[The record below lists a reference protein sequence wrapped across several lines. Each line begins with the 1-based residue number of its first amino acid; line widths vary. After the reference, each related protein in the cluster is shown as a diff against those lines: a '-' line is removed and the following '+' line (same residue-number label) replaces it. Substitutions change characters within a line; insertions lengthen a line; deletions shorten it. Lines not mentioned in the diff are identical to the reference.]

1 MFETLLASAP
11 GLSQP
16 IGPRL
21 LAAGVHA
28 GLIAAAVV
36 GTTRV
41 PVHVAPTRVDTID
54 LGVPEPSQPS
64 QPLPPRS
71 PVFPSAPVLEP
82 VGEPI
87 LPDLDLPGTIQPA
100 SPVDLRTMLT
110 GDLKRPVAPLG
121 DGLLSTPKGE
131 AILLAAE
138 VDEPVTV
145 LRQGIP
151 KYPRV
156 LEGLGVSGR
165 VVLEFVVDT
174 TGAVEPNSLRVVL
187 SSAPGFEAAAL
198 EAVRATQFSPA
209 RARGRLVR
217 QLASQ
222 AVNFTAR

>member
-41 PVHVAPTRVDTID
+41 PVYAAPTRVDTID
-54 LGVPEPSQPS
+54 LGVPVPSQPTH
-64 QPLPPRS
+64 PLPSRS
-71 PVFPSAPVLEP
+71 PAFPSAPVLEP
-82 VGEPI
+82 VGDPM
-87 LPDLDLPGTIQPA
+87 LPDLDLPGTIQPG
-100 SPVDLRTMLT
+100 SPVDPRTMLT
-110 GDLKRPVAPLG
+110 GGVKRPVAPLG
-121 DGLLSTPKGE
+121 DWYPTAPNGG

-151 KYPRV
+151 EYPKV
-156 LEGLGVSGR
+156 LEAQGVSGR
-165 VVLEFVVDT
+165 VVVEFVVDT
-174 TGAVEPNSLRVVL
+174 AGAVEPNSLRVVV
-187 SSAPGFEAAAL
+187 SSTSGFEAAAL

>member
-28 GLIAAAVV
+28 GLIAAAVI

-41 PVHVAPTRVDTID
+41 PVHVGPTRVDSID
-54 LGVPEPSQPS
+54 LGVPEPSPPS
-64 QPLPPRS
+64 HTLPSRT
-71 PVFPSAPVLEP
+71 PVLPSAPVLEP
-82 VGEPI
+82 GGDPV
-87 LPDLDLPGTIQPA
+87 LPDFGLPLAIQSGT
-100 SPVDLRTMLT
+100 PVDLATLLGNAVKVPGAR
-110 GDLKRPVAPLG
+110 LG
-121 DGLLSTPKGE
+121 DGLLPAPDGE

-138 VDEPVTV
+138 VDEPATV
-145 LRQGIP
+145 IRQGLP
-151 KYPRV
+151 KYPKV
-156 LEGLGVSGR
+156 LEALGVSGR

-198 EAVRATQFSPA
+198 EAMRATQFTPA
-209 RARGRLVR
+209 RARGRPVR